1 MTIPVITALSAA
13 RVGITVIAFFIII
26 IVGMVIMEDLL
37 KAY

>member
-13 RVGITVIAFFIII
+13 RVGITILALFNII
-26 IVGMVIMEDLL
+26 IVGVVIMEDLL